1 MDYKTLVVQAE
12 ADDDGRSR
20 VQLALA
26 LAIRFDATLV
36 GTAARALLPLMIL
49 PGGSPGTGTLL
60 AAEEGDIRAGLDAA
74 ERQFRALAAAT
85 HARIGWR
92 SKITDP
98 AEMLALEARTADLC
112 RVSRQGHFCSVCS
125 RVGSCSRT
133 ADLIVV
139 GRRPERDDA
148 GWSRHAD
155 PGAVLMR
162 AGRPILVVPPGVSS
176 LNTDHIVIAWKDSL
190 EARRA
195 VVDAMPFLTR
205 AASVLVLQV
214 CHDEGERER
223 AAAIVPAVAAYL
235 ITHGVTAT
243 SEARLLRE
251 ATVSAE
257 LLLAMEH
264 RRAELV
270 VAGGY
275 AHSRLQEWVFGGL
288 TKTLLGHFPKCCL
301 LSR

>member
-36 GTAARALLPLMIL
+36 GTAARALLPLMTL
-49 PGGSPGTGTLL
+49 PGGSPGTATLL
-60 AAEEGDIRAGLDAA
+60 AAEEDDIRAGLDAA
-74 ERQFRALAAAT
+74 ERRFRALAAVT

-92 SKITDP
+92 SKIADP
-98 AEMLALEARTADLC
+98 AEILALEA
-112 RVSRQGHFCSVCS
+112 
-125 RVGSCSRT
+125 RT

-205 AASVLVLQV
+205 ADSVLVLQV

-235 ITHGVTAT
+235 ITHGVAAT
-243 SEARLLRE
+243 GEARLLRE

>member
-60 AAEEGDIRAGLDAA
+60 AAEEDDIRAGLDAA

-92 SKITDP
+92 SKIADP
-98 AEMLALEARTADLC
+98 AEILALEA
-112 RVSRQGHFCSVCS
+112 
-125 RVGSCSRT
+125 RT

-235 ITHGVTAT
+235 ITHGVAAT
-243 SEARLLRE
+243 GEARLLRE

-257 LLLAMEH
+257 LLLAMEQ

>member
-36 GTAARALLPLMIL
+36 GTAARALLPLMTL
-49 PGGSPGTGTLL
+49 PGGSPGTATLL
-60 AAEEGDIRAGLDAA
+60 AAEEDDIRAGLDAA
-74 ERQFRALAAAT
+74 ERRFRALAAVT

-92 SKITDP
+92 SKIADP
-98 AEMLALEARTADLC
+98 AEMLALEARTADL
-112 RVSRQGHFCSVCS
+112 V
-125 RVGSCSRT
+125 
-133 ADLIVV
+133 VV

-176 LNTDHIVIAWKDSL
+176 LNTDHIIIAWKDSL

-235 ITHGVTAT
+235 ITHGVAAT
-243 SEARLLRE
+243 GEARLLRE

-257 LLLAMEH
+257 LLLAMEQ

>member
-36 GTAARALLPLMIL
+36 GTAARALLPLMTL
-49 PGGSPGTGTLL
+49 PGGSPGTATLL
-60 AAEEGDIRAGLDAA
+60 AAEEDDIRAGLDAA
-74 ERQFRALAAAT
+74 ERRFRALAAVT

-92 SKITDP
+92 SKIADP
-98 AEMLALEARTADLC
+98 AEILALEA
-112 RVSRQGHFCSVCS
+112 
-125 RVGSCSRT
+125 RT

-235 ITHGVTAT
+235 ITHGVTVT

-257 LLLAMEH
+257 LLLAMEQ

>member
-12 ADDDGRSR
+12 VDDDGRSR

-36 GTAARALLPLMIL
+36 GTAARALLPLMTL
-49 PGGSPGTGTLL
+49 PGGSPGTATLL
-60 AAEEGDIRAGLDAA
+60 AAEEDDIRAGLDAA
-74 ERQFRALAAAT
+74 ERRFRALAAVT

-92 SKITDP
+92 SKIADP
-98 AEMLALEARTADLC
+98 AEILALEA
-112 RVSRQGHFCSVCS
+112 
-125 RVGSCSRT
+125 RT

-205 AASVLVLQV
+205 ADSVLVLQV

-235 ITHGVTAT
+235 ITHGVAAT
-243 SEARLLRE
+243 GEARLLRE

-257 LLLAMEH
+257 LLLAMEQ

>member
-36 GTAARALLPLMIL
+36 GTAARALLPLMTL
-49 PGGSPGTGTLL
+49 PGGSPGTATLL
-60 AAEEGDIRAGLDAA
+60 AAEEDDIRAGLDAA
-74 ERQFRALAAAT
+74 ERRFRALAAVT

-92 SKITDP
+92 SKIADP
-98 AEMLALEARTADLC
+98 AEILALEARTADL
-112 RVSRQGHFCSVCS
+112 V
-125 RVGSCSRT
+125 
-133 ADLIVV
+133 VV

-176 LNTDHIVIAWKDSL
+176 LNTDHIVIAGKDSL

-235 ITHGVTAT
+235 ITHGVAAT

-257 LLLAMEH
+257 LLLGMEQ

>member
-26 LAIRFDATLV
+26 LAIRFDAMLV
-36 GTAARALLPLMIL
+36 GTAARALLPLMTL
-49 PGGSPGTGTLL
+49 PGGSPGTATLL
-60 AAEEGDIRAGLDAA
+60 AAEEDDIRAGLDAA
-74 ERQFRALAAAT
+74 ERRFRALAAVT

-92 SKITDP
+92 SKIADP
-98 AEMLALEARTADLC
+98 AEILALEA
-112 RVSRQGHFCSVCS
+112 
-125 RVGSCSRT
+125 RT

-176 LNTDHIVIAWKDSL
+176 LNTDHIIIAWKDSL

-235 ITHGVTAT
+235 ITHGVAAT
-243 SEARLLRE
+243 GEARLLRE

-257 LLLAMEH
+257 LLLAMEQ

>member
-26 LAIRFDATLV
+26 LAIRFDAMLV
-36 GTAARALLPLMIL
+36 GTAARALLPLMTL
-49 PGGSPGTGTLL
+49 PGGSPGTATLL
-60 AAEEGDIRAGLDAA
+60 AAEEDDIRAGLDAA
-74 ERQFRALAAAT
+74 ERRFRALAAAT

-92 SKITDP
+92 SKIADP
-98 AEMLALEARTADLC
+98 AEILALEA
-112 RVSRQGHFCSVCS
+112 
-125 RVGSCSRT
+125 RT

-235 ITHGVTAT
+235 ITHGVAAT
-243 SEARLLRE
+243 GEARLLRE

-257 LLLAMEH
+257 LLLAMEQ

>member
-36 GTAARALLPLMIL
+36 GTAARALLPLMTL
-49 PGGSPGTGTLL
+49 PGGSPGTATLL
-60 AAEEGDIRAGLDAA
+60 AAEEDDIRAGLDAA
-74 ERQFRALAAAT
+74 ERRFRALAAVT

-92 SKITDP
+92 SKIADP
-98 AEMLALEARTADLC
+98 AEILALEA
-112 RVSRQGHFCSVCS
+112 
-125 RVGSCSRT
+125 RT

-235 ITHGVTAT
+235 ITHGVAAT
-243 SEARLLRE
+243 GEARLLRE

-257 LLLAMEH
+257 LLLAMEQ

>member
-26 LAIRFDATLV
+26 LAIRFDAMLV
-36 GTAARALLPLMIL
+36 GTAARALLPLMTL
-49 PGGSPGTGTLL
+49 PGGSPGTATLL
-60 AAEEGDIRAGLDAA
+60 AAEEDDIRAGLDAA
-74 ERQFRALAAAT
+74 ERRFRALAAVT

-92 SKITDP
+92 SKIADP
-98 AEMLALEARTADLC
+98 AEILALEARTADL
-112 RVSRQGHFCSVCS
+112 V
-125 RVGSCSRT
+125 
-133 ADLIVV
+133 VV

-235 ITHGVTAT
+235 ITHGVAAT
-243 SEARLLRE
+243 GEARLLRE

-257 LLLAMEH
+257 LLLAMEQ

>member
-98 AEMLALEARTADLC
+98 AEMLALEARTADL
-112 RVSRQGHFCSVCS
+112 
-125 RVGSCSRT
+125 
-133 ADLIVV
+133 IVV

-235 ITHGVTAT
+235 ITHGVAAT

>member
-36 GTAARALLPLMIL
+36 GTAARALLPLMTL
-49 PGGSPGTGTLL
+49 PGGSPGTATLL
-60 AAEEGDIRAGLDAA
+60 AAEEDDIRAGLDAA
-74 ERQFRALAAAT
+74 ERRFRALAAAT

-98 AEMLALEARTADLC
+98 ADMLALEA
-112 RVSRQGHFCSVCS
+112 
-125 RVGSCSRT
+125 RT

-205 AASVLVLQV
+205 ADSVLVLQV

-235 ITHGVTAT
+235 ITHGVAAT
-243 SEARLLRE
+243 GEARLLRE

-257 LLLAMEH
+257 LLLAMEQ

>member
-26 LAIRFDATLV
+26 LAIRFDAMLV
-36 GTAARALLPLMIL
+36 GTAARALLPLMTL
-49 PGGSPGTGTLL
+49 PGGSPGTATLL
-60 AAEEGDIRAGLDAA
+60 AAEEDDIRAGLDAA
-74 ERQFRALAAAT
+74 ERRFRALAAVT

-92 SKITDP
+92 SKIADP
-98 AEMLALEARTADLC
+98 AEILALEA
-112 RVSRQGHFCSVCS
+112 
-125 RVGSCSRT
+125 RT

-235 ITHGVTAT
+235 ITHGVAAT
-243 SEARLLRE
+243 GEARLLRE

-257 LLLAMEH
+257 LLLAMEQ

>member
-26 LAIRFDATLV
+26 LAIRFDAMLV
-36 GTAARALLPLMIL
+36 GTAARALLPLMTL
-49 PGGSPGTGTLL
+49 PGGSPGTATLL
-60 AAEEGDIRAGLDAA
+60 AAEEDDIRAGLDAA
-74 ERQFRALAAAT
+74 ERRFRALAAAT
-85 HARIGWR
+85 HARTGWR
-92 SKITDP
+92 SKIADP
-98 AEMLALEARTADLC
+98 AEMLALEARTADL
-112 RVSRQGHFCSVCS
+112 V
-125 RVGSCSRT
+125 
-133 ADLIVV
+133 VV

-235 ITHGVTAT
+235 ITHGVAAT
-243 SEARLLRE
+243 GEARLLRE

-257 LLLAMEH
+257 LLLAMEQ

>member
-98 AEMLALEARTADLC
+98 AEMLALEA
-112 RVSRQGHFCSVCS
+112 
-125 RVGSCSRT
+125 RT

>member
-36 GTAARALLPLMIL
+36 GTAARALLPLMTL
-49 PGGSPGTGTLL
+49 PGGSPGTATLL
-60 AAEEGDIRAGLDAA
+60 AAEEDDIRAGLDAA
-74 ERQFRALAAAT
+74 ERRFRALAAVT

-92 SKITDP
+92 SKIADP
-98 AEMLALEARTADLC
+98 AEILALEA
-112 RVSRQGHFCSVCS
+112 
-125 RVGSCSRT
+125 RT

-176 LNTDHIVIAWKDSL
+176 LNTDHIIIAWKDSL

-205 AASVLVLQV
+205 ADSVLVLQV

-235 ITHGVTAT
+235 ITHGVAAT
-243 SEARLLRE
+243 GEARLLRE

-257 LLLAMEH
+257 LLLAMEQ